1 MAHSM
6 YNGFA
11 EVYDRLMAD
20 APYDAWKEAVI
31 KEAPANNPKM
41 LELGCGTGEIM
52 KRLYNEGFHA
62 DGMDLSADMLA
73 VAAQKWSASRERPG
87 LFHQDMRFLDAP
99 DTYQLIFCFCDSL
112 NYLTKPEDVKATF
125 AGVYNHLE
133 AGGAFMF
140 DVHSIHYIEDILSE
154 VSYADNDEE
163 ISFIWDVYPSEQI
176 WEVEHELTIFSKNAD
191 GTYSRYDEDH
201 VQRTFAVNEYKEW
214 LEEAGFSTVHITAD
228 FTADFP
234 DEESERIFFLAKK
247 TDK

>member
-6 YNGFA
+6 YSGFA

-31 KEAPANNPKM
+31 KEASDKSVRM

-52 KRLYNEGFHA
+52 KRLYGEGFRA

-73 VAAQKWSASRERPG
+73 VAAQKWSAPGERPL
-87 LFHQDMRFLDAP
+87 LFHQDMRFLEAP
-99 DTYQLIFCFCDSL
+99 RTYQLIFCFCDSL
-112 NYLTKPEDVKATF
+112 NYLTAPEDVKSTF
-125 AGVYNHLE
+125 VSAYNHLE
-133 AGGAFMF
+133 AGGIFMF
-140 DVHSIHYIEDILSE
+140 DVHSVHYIEDILSE
-154 VSYADNDEE
+154 VSFADNDEE

-201 VQRTFAVNEYKEW
+201 IQRTFAVNEYKKW
-214 LEEAGFSTVHITAD
+214 LEEAGFSNVRITAD
-228 FTADFP
+228 FTAAFP
-234 DEESERIFFLAKK
+234 DEKSERVFFLAKK